1 MSSSKQ
7 LGQPKKDVK
16 KLLDTEEKEEEDDED
31 DMLTEDRDNA
41 KKIKDGKADK
51 KMKIWIIKL
60 RSPENGTTTV
70 GSNAS
75 GSGTSG
81 PGGEISLTASG
92 HSATSATSN
101 DKPEAP
107 TTSSL
112 FVGSDEPSSNSQQG
126 HTSGPPLSKFGNPI
140 PNLFPS
146 PPPNPIPNPL
156 ATPPFANP
164 PAGPP
169 VINLVDEEGAPQ
181 APATDE
187 DPDDDDAGLFTPEQ
201 NKVVTGRS
209 DDGAV
214 VAWRQQG
221 YSKQVVVRYGPKNS
235 PRYERSTK
243 AKAGIPFDEKT
254 TPQTGPD
261 HRFGDEKI
269 GRKFVRQWNDFK
281 GVLGVAYNCPLKDLM
296 PRKVSGKKTYPR
308 LEIWVKWTIDG
319 KIHRVWEVPSSIK
332 HIWPNPTQ
340 CEEYLYNVACDHD
353 KKHRA
358 WQSGQREGREASPSP
373 GPEMDRLM
381 PTGPQVTIKPEVHE
395 SSGIPPTKTERER
408 MFEYKN
414 MWCELKAIDSENLT
428 TQQEFMFLNV

>member
-7 LGQPKKDVK
+7 LVGGGRKNGSGISKKGQPKKDVK

-51 KMKIWIIKL
+51 KMKMFMSSINA
-60 RSPENGTTTV
+60 SSNEADGSSSSAAPENGTTTV

-112 FVGSDEPSSNSQQG
+112 
-126 HTSGPPLSKFGNPI
+126 
-140 PNLFPS
+140 
-146 PPPNPIPNPL
+146 
-156 ATPPFANP
+156 
-164 PAGPP
+164 
-169 VINLVDEEGAPQ
+169 
-181 APATDE
+181 
-187 DPDDDDAGLFTPEQ
+187 
-201 NKVVTGRS
+201 
-209 DDGAV
+209 
-214 VAWRQQG
+214 
-221 YSKQVVVRYGPKNS
+221 
-235 PRYERSTK
+235 YERSTK

-319 KIHRVWEVPSSIK
+319 KIHRVWRSPRRSSISG
-332 HIWPNPTQ
+332 PTQ
-340 CEEYLYNVACDHD
+340 LNARSTSITLLVTMIRNIEHGRVASV
-353 KKHRA
+353 K
-358 WQSGQREGREASPSP
+358 GE
-373 GPEMDRLM
+373 
-381 PTGPQVTIKPEVHE
+381 KPHQARVQ
-395 SSGIPPTKTERER
+395 K
-408 MFEYKN
+408 
-414 MWCELKAIDSENLT
+414 WID
-428 TQQEFMFLNV
+428 